1 MYLHFHKYL
10 PMQRDLRN
18 LRKHAC
24 IQLSKELTVWSSVNE
39 RALTDWKL
47 GHNRNGRNRRVHHK
61 QWKHKKAKSTV
72 GCYSGCFSFF
82 LTLHFTSAFCIT
94 LLFSMATCLWQWP
107 PVMGSSYKVSTRSQR
122 WLQLLIS
129 QRSNV
134 LTAFSRSPQGLMK
147 VCYRDGGANVHA
159 LHVYGY

>member
-24 IQLSKELTVWSSVNE
+24 IQLSKKLTVWSSVMNV
-39 RALTDWKL
+39 RWLTENWARTEMGGIEEFTTNSGNTKSKKHSWWL
-47 GHNRNGRNRRVHHK
+47 
-61 QWKHKKAKSTV
+61 QW
-72 GCYSGCFSFF
+72 CFSFF

-107 PVMGSSYKVSTRSQR
+107 PVMGSSYKVSKRSQR

-147 VCYRDGGANVHA
+147 VCYLDGGANVHA
-159 LHVYGY
+159 LHVHGY